1 MSDIRYET
9 DFGKYVVGSS
19 TRLLAGK
26 MGKELANKVQ
36 LILTSPPFPLNNKKR
51 YGNKQGA
58 DYRNWFTHLA
68 EVFAPLLTDTGSI
81 VIELGNAW
89 EPGRPVQSIL
99 PLESLLGFVNNKKA
113 GLRLCQ
119 QFICYNPSR
128 LPTPAQW
135 VTVNRIRAIDSYTNI
150 WWMSRNDLPKADNR
164 TVLRPYSASMKSLL
178 KKRSY
183 NSGKRPSEHQISAAS
198 FLKDNGGSITHNLLE
213 LEQID
218 HNREP
223 RLPNIFSI
231 ANTSSNDFFTRTCRD
246 RNIPLH
252 PARMP
257 SELACFFVQF
267 LTEKGDLV
275 VDPFAGSNTT
285 GFAAELLGRKWTAIE
300 IDKNYA
306 RQSAVRFED
315 PSITTTITYQ
325 RGDNGNDG
333 NDCKA
338 SPD

>member
-9 DFGKYVVGSS
+9 NLGKYVVGNS

-26 MGKELANKVQ
+26 IGKELANKVQ

-51 YGNKQGA
+51 YGNKQGT
-58 DYRNWFTHLA
+58 DYREWFTHLA

-89 EPGRPVQSIL
+89 EPGRPVQSVL
-99 PLESLLGFVNNKKA
+99 PLESLLAFVNNKKA

-128 LPTPAQW
+128 L
-135 VTVNRIRAIDSYTNI
+135 NRIRAIDSYTNI
-150 WWMSRNDLPKADNR
+150 WWMSKNDFPKADNR
-164 TVLRPYSASMKSLL
+164 RVLRPYSASMKSLL

-183 NSGKRPSEHQISAAS
+183 NSGKRPSEHQISPEG

-218 HNREP
+218 PNREP
-223 RLPNIFSI
+223 RLPNVFSI
-231 ANTSSNDFFTRTCRD
+231 ANTTSNDFFTRTCRE

-257 SELACFFVQF
+257 SELAAFFIKF
-267 LTEKGDLV
+267 LTEEGDLV
-275 VDPFAGSNTT
+275 FDPFAGSNTT
-285 GFAAELLGRKWTAIE
+285 GFAAEFLRRKWIAIE
-300 IDKNYA
+300 IDKSYA
-306 RQSAVRFED
+306 SQSAVRFED
-315 PSITTTITYQ
+315 PLIDTHITYPEAK
-325 RGDNGNDG
+325 NGNDR
-333 NDCKA
+333 NDSKT
-338 SPD
+338 SSS